1 MDTTERKELD
11 KLVESAIDVCMCLIL
26 SRDENCIA
34 DALNWEEAC
43 DDLADYSEHLGMDD
57 DQICEQLDRVNRDAR
72 LRVKTRNGVSYR

>member
-11 KLVESAIDVCMCLIL
+11 KLVESAIDVCMCL
-26 SRDENCIA
+26 IA